1 MKITSGFCPWCHEYS
16 WDLGLAEST
25 MKILKFVAA
34 LVWRFSRS
42 IWIVNYVMY
51 SKPELDIV
59 FVAFTRLPSE
69 SSKRQHK
76 TFFIHSILNNFN
88 EQLWKFTNSIAGAV
102 FSLFFYIGCIPT
114 PRAIQIHVDKNN
126 IYPSAPPMFGW
137 FSLCESLSLSL
148 FVCMR
153 VNIYIYFEKTEPNK

>member
-1 MKITSGFCPWCHEYS
+1 
-16 WDLGLAEST
+16 
-25 MKILKFVAA
+25 
-34 LVWRFSRS
+34 
-42 IWIVNYVMY
+42 MY

-102 FSLFFYIGCIPT
+102 FSLSFTLAAF
-114 PRAIQIHVDKNN
+114 RLLV
-126 IYPSAPPMFGW
+126 PSKYMSIKTTFTHPHHQCSAGFLCVSV
-137 FSLCESLSLSL
+137 FLSLCL
-148 FVCMR
+148 CMR
-153 VNIYIYFEKTEPNK
+153 VNIYIYISRKPNRINNGNVYKRNKEKRFSRS